1 MIQRAHRAPRL
12 RWSIRFAQQGE
23 AAYRVHPCGGEVGAQ
38 AAHLSAPWENPEL
51 VMLSCRPPDEAQL
64 LLEPQPQ
71 LPCPADVQEGLA
83 PPPPIW
89 PLMKSALRSGIDP
102 GLRPSSPP
110 DHIVFPD
117 RLSPPPPRGERGF
130 CEREPCVGCACA
142 AKWPTRAM
150 RCTQS
155 WRLIAGGARVG
166 RWGRGWA
173 DGAPVVPPP
182 HIGFK
187 NSTYQLKVRYIRV
200 EGEEW
205 RARTH

>member
-130 CEREPCVGCACA
+130 CEREPCVGCVCCKVASTGNAMHAVLA
-142 AKWPTRAM
+142 ANR
-150 RCTQS
+150 R
-155 WRLIAGGARVG
+155 G
-166 RWGRGWA
+166 GRGWGVCCA
-173 DGAPVVPPP
+173 GGGAAP
-182 HIGFK
+182 G
-187 NSTYQLKVRYIRV
+187 
-200 EGEEW
+200 GGAC
-205 RARTH
+205 RAGGTCTRGC

>member
-1 MIQRAHRAPRL
+1 MNAAPGDLASTRSSGAGAGARRRHSPRVRAPSLPRRRDWTRGRGSGFVIQRAHRAPRL
-12 RWSIRFAQQGE
+12 HWSIRFAQQGE

-117 RLSPPPPRGERGF
+117 RLSPPPPRGERC
-130 CEREPCVGCACA
+130 CEREPSVSAC
-142 AKWPTRAM
+142 WPTRESLGQCDAHAP
-150 RCTQS
+150 QS
-155 WRLIAGGARVG
+155 WRG
-166 RWGRGWA
+166 
-173 DGAPVVPPP
+173 
-182 HIGFK
+182 
-187 NSTYQLKVRYIRV
+187 
-200 EGEEW
+200 
-205 RARTH
+205 